1 MFHRRD
7 GKRQRQGEWED
18 AAENHGLNVK
28 QERDECQTV
37 NAIADGHAK
46 KLARDE
52 TALTPTGVKSRQWF
66 GQMLLVALAWIGVL
80 GAQVPELDLPR
91 PGLVVATDVTGEV
104 TAVAGEQRRIL
115 KPNDGVRVGATV
127 ITGRRSV
134 VTLSLSNGVTLQL
147 GSEAE
152 LELEEF
158 GQAPYAGS
166 IKFAELKEEPTL
178 SRTRLRLVGG
188 DVTVKVKPLKAS
200 GGSTFSLSTLA
211 GTVRGSDGAFRMM
224 IRMHDLG
231 LGICS
236 VEVQAG
242 TMEFEPTGGGAV
254 TRVPVG
260 RSLELAIEVDQAG
273 AVKLGEMPKPTAKP
287 PVGK

>member
-1 MFHRRD
+1 
-7 GKRQRQGEWED
+7 
-18 AAENHGLNVK
+18 
-28 QERDECQTV
+28 
-37 NAIADGHAK
+37 
-46 KLARDE
+46 
-52 TALTPTGVKSRQWF
+52 
-66 GQMLLVALAWIGVL
+66 MLVVSLAWV
-80 GAQVPELDLPR
+80 GALRAQIPELDLPR
-91 PGLVVATDVTGEV
+91 PGLIAATDVTGEV

-158 GQAPYAGS
+158 GQAPYSGS
-166 IKFAELKEEPTL
+166 IKFVDLKEEPTL
-178 SRTRLRLVGG
+178 SRTRLRLVRG
-188 DVTVKVKPLKAS
+188 DVTVKVKPLRVS
-200 GGSTFSLSTLA
+200 RGSTFSLSSLA
-211 GTVRGSDGAFRMM
+211 GSVRGGEGAFRTM

-236 VEVQAG
+236 VEVQSG

-254 TRVPVG
+254 TRVPAG
-260 RSLELAIEVDQAG
+260 RSLEFSIEVDQAG
-273 AVKLGEMPKPTAKP
+273 TVKLGDMPNATAKP
-287 PVGK
+287 LGGK